1 MLIKIL
7 CLYLHIINLK
17 YMKKFFKECA
27 GCNGS
32 GKQGEFTTWD
42 CDPRRINEWTC
53 EDCGGEGNFLDQ
65 DELDCRLFEVKEMID
80 GLSIRIGIFKDMA
93 NKCRL
98 GYLDNLANKFDNR
111 IDTLQR
117 AIKRL
122 TEYKFKLES
131 L

>member
-1 MLIKIL
+1 
-7 CLYLHIINLK
+7 
-17 YMKKFFKECA
+17 MKKFFKYCESCD
-27 GCNGS
+27 GTGT
-32 GKQGEFTTWD
+32 QGETITAPYNSND
-42 CDPRRINEWTC
+42 VVEWTC
-53 EDCGGEGNFLDQ
+53 EECNGECQILDI
-65 DELDCRLFEVKEMID
+65 DELECRLFEVKEMID

-98 GYLDNLANKFDNR
+98 GYLDSLANKFENR

-117 AIKRL
+117 GIKRL